1 MDQLAAM
8 RSFVQVVDAG
18 GFAAAGRSLGL
29 SAPMIG
35 NHIRFLEA
43 ELGGLLLN
51 RTTRAQ
57 SLTDAGRAYLARCR
71 RVLDELDAAE
81 ADVAE
86 VLGSPRGRLRVTAPH
101 NLGSDVL
108 PVIIARF
115 LHDFPSVQVDLRLDN
130 RRLDLLP
137 EGVDAAIR
145 GGELG
150 DTALV
155 TRALAPLELVVCAA
169 PDYLHRRGEPATL
182 ADLASHDCLDFAEA
196 ATLGVWRFD
205 TAAGP
210 VSIAVSGPLRAN
222 SGIALR
228 AAARAGLGVILQPR
242 ILVREEIEAG
252 RLIPL
257 LTAYR
262 PQSRPLQLLTL
273 PDRQPAPKLRAFI
286 DALVRELGPGAGP
299 NGFPP

>member
-1 MDQLAAM
+1 MDRLAAM

-18 GFAAAGRSLGL
+18 GFASAGRSLGL
-29 SAPMIG
+29 SGPMVG

-71 RVLDELDAAE
+71 RVLVELDAAE

-108 PVIIARF
+108 PFVIARF
-115 LHDFPSVQVDLRLDN
+115 LRDFPAVQVDLHLDN

-145 GGELG
+145 GGELE

-169 PDYLHRRGEPATL
+169 PDYIRRRGVPATL
-182 ADLASHDCLDFAEA
+182 ADLSDHDCLDFAES
-196 ATLGVWRFD
+196 ATPGVWRFD
-205 TAAGP
+205 TGEGLES
-210 VSIAVSGPLRAN
+210 VAVTGPLRAN

-228 AAARAGLGVILQPR
+228 AAAGAGLGVILQPE
-242 ILVREEIEAG
+242 ILVRKEIEAG
-252 RLIPL
+252 RLAPV

-273 PDRQPAPKLRAFI
+273 PNRQPAPKLRAFI
-286 DALVRELGPGAGP
+286 DALVRDLGPGAGTEVP
-299 NGFPP
+299 RP